1 MITPQHDQELVESR
15 INPQHLQEFLESRID
30 LKLAAKNFESTP
42 NGDVKLPFILYP
54 NLSGRRSDL
63 RKINDCHR
71 SSGWTCRTLD
81 PLTGLRLENYIRF
94 KPDKGSPL
102 GQCWDKEKKILKA
115 SKYRSPVGVP
125 YRLGFLELTQE
136 IIELV
141 RGRYPKAFTKDRIG
155 NFLKRHESTE
165 TTITPKNFWL
175 FVAESPLIPV
185 GLAEGEKKA
194 AALLSLGIVAIS
206 IPGTRMGY
214 RRTRDGL
221 TLHHDLALF
230 AQPGREIT
238 FYFDNDVKPSTC
250 KNTESAIANT
260 GLLLLKENCNVSVV
274 TIPLLDG
281 SKGAI
286 DDYLYQFGSDG
297 FDALKPQSFVKWEY
311 GIERKYLIS
320 RPPNKVVDTDK
331 MGDIDINELPERGL
345 LVIAGNKGT
354 GKTELIE
361 KLTRGEDKAI
371 LANVH
376 RIFLGLGL
384 SVKLGA
390 DYRDNLERVTHNKQ
404 SFYLNEAGEN
414 SDRLVTCSEGLIALY
429 STIKSQFIESLKL
442 KVLVIDE
449 VDQVFISLL
458 TSSTCNKDGNRSTIL
473 SIYEEIIKAADLI
486 ILASADVS
494 DVEIN
499 YVLTVRNKG
508 LESSAINNFPVFYL
522 KNEYISEGYN
532 TYFVG
537 HTEEMIKSISMEIDC
552 GGNIW
557 SIFDSK
563 TYSVEVFGEISE
575 DVGYSEKIF
584 NDVNAKVSSTL
595 KPGEKLLLINSSNSN
610 EPEQVE
616 FIKTLSK
623 PGNPEEKIQFL
634 KQYRGVF
641 VTQSLW
647 TSLSIEVPHFT
658 AVYAFLTCGISP
670 DWDISQGLSR
680 VRSLVPRYI
689 YCVKRGQQIPKIN
702 GYYANQIKKNLQTRT
717 EINNRII
724 YQSLLVFDP
733 IANYNWG
740 WNDNPNI
747 ESFCQYAARHNR
759 SVVNLRERL
768 EARLE
773 FEGNTILPYEY
784 CYADDIAEM
793 KAEMKAKRAENKAA
807 KQERI
812 LFNTKLISDDE
823 AKNIEQK
830 RSKLTQDEQD
840 KLELY
845 YLGKFYHLDTP
856 DGLFARLDRN
866 PEDNEARAELEEIY
880 RNDNGGRSR
889 EQIKRLE
896 FITGGE
902 EGFNRAVSDD
912 VRSVNRQSKH
922 GNGIFAP
929 DLKTSTSK
937 IFVLEKI
944 ANFTQYL
951 DPSKTQ
957 NKESLQPLADALG
970 SISFTELSAILGIKI
985 PKAIG
990 EGSTNILWLF
1000 SKILEGLGVKV
1011 KSKRVRVKG
1020 SDNKESQISIDPT
1033 RWQWLQKVMAR
1044 RSENLTTVN
1053 LGELEVLHPTDLDWV
1068 RSPDNLLYNGAPD
1081 PENKTTNPQHDPTPP
1096 PSPDVEKTM
1105 DGIINQIIVE
1115 SETGRPDIVVKQS
1128 NYSTWFT
1135 RRGNPVSREDIRR
1148 EVYRLPTLADVIGWT
1163 RLAISQNNSKGAQ
1176 WLFTHFSNEMDR
1188 AMELHP
1194 EELSPIYDV
1203 YDLLA

>member
-1 MITPQHDQELVESR
+1 M
-15 INPQHLQEFLESRID
+15 INPQHYQEYVESRID
-30 LKLAAKNFESTP
+30 LELAAKNFESIP
-42 NGDVKLPFILYP
+42 KGDDELPYILYP
-54 NLSGRRSDL
+54 NLAGNTGRRDL
-63 RKINDCHR
+63 KKINNCHR
-71 SSGWTCRTLD
+71 SSGWICRTLD
-81 PLTGLRLENYIRF
+81 PTTGVRLADYVRF
-94 KPDKGSPL
+94 KADKGSPL
-102 GQCWDKEKKILKA
+102 QQCWDYEKKILKT

-125 YRLGFLELTQE
+125 SRLGFLELTQN

-141 RGRYPKAFTKDRIG
+141 RGRCPKAFAKDRIG
-155 NFLKRHESTE
+155 NFLKRHESAE
-165 TTITPKNFWL
+165 TGITPNNFWL

-194 AALLSLGIVAIS
+194 AALLSIGIVAIS
-206 IPGTRMGY
+206 VPGVRMGY

-221 TLHHDLALF
+221 TLHPDLALF
-230 AQPGREIT
+230 AQQGREIT

-260 GLLLLKENCNVSVV
+260 GLLLLKENCNISVV
-274 TIPLLDG
+274 SIPLLDG
-281 SKGAI
+281 FKGAI
-286 DDYLYQFGSDG
+286 DDYLYKFGSDS
-297 FDALKPQSFVKWEY
+297 FDKLKPQSFIKWEY
-311 GIERKYLIS
+311 GIERKYLIT
-320 RPPNKVVDTDK
+320 RPPNKIVDTNK

-376 RIFLGLGL
+376 RIFLGRGL
-384 SVKLGA
+384 SVKLNA
-390 DYRDNLERVTHNKQ
+390 DYRNDLERVTHNKQ

-414 SDRLVTCSEGLIALY
+414 SDRLVGCSEGLIALY
-429 STIKSQFIESLKL
+429 STIKSQFIESPKL

-458 TSSTCNKDGNRSTIL
+458 MSSTCNKDGNRPVIL

-499 YVLTVRNKG
+499 YVLAVRNKG
-508 LESSAINNFPVFYL
+508 REPNAIEDFPVFYL
-522 KNEYISEGYN
+522 KNEYVSKGYN
-532 TYFVG
+532 TYFVD
-537 HTEEMIKSISMEIDC
+537 HAEEMVKAISMEIDC
-552 GGNIW
+552 GGNVW
-557 SIFDSK
+557 AMFDSK
-563 TYSVEVFGEISE
+563 AYSEEVYKTVCE
-575 DVGYSEKIF
+575 DV
-584 NDVNAKVSSTL
+584 ASTL
-595 KPGEKLLLINSSNSN
+595 KPGEKLLLINSSNSD
-610 EPEQVE
+610 EPEQIE
-616 FIKTLSK
+616 FIKILSK
-623 PGNPEEKIQFL
+623 PNNTEEITQFL

-647 TSLSIEVPHFT
+647 TSLSVEVPHFT
-658 AVYAFLTCGISP
+658 SVYAFLTYGISP

-689 YCVKRGQQIPKIN
+689 YCVKKGQQIPKIN

-747 ESFCQYAARHNR
+747 EAFCQYAAKHNR
-759 SVVNLRERL
+759 SVANLKERL

-773 FEGNTILPYEY
+773 FEGNTILLYEY
-784 CYADDIAEM
+784 CYADDIAEL
-793 KAEMKAKRAENKAA
+793 KAEMKAKRAETKAA

-812 LFNTKLISDDE
+812 LFNTKLISDDD
-823 AKNIEQK
+823 AKEIEQK
-830 RSKLTQDEQD
+830 RSKLTQEQED
-840 KLELY
+840 QLYLY
-845 YLGKFYHLDTP
+845 YLAKFHNIGPLLD
-856 DGLFARLDRN
+856 AIEKN
-866 PEDNEARAELEEIY
+866 PGDNEARAQLEEIY
-880 RNDNGGRSR
+880 RIDNGGRSR
-889 EQIKRLE
+889 EPIKRLE
-896 FITGGE
+896 YLLGGE
-902 EGFNRAVSDD
+902 EGFNRAIADD
-912 VRSVNRQSKH
+912 VRSVNRQAKH

-937 IFVLEKI
+937 IFILENI
-944 ANFTQYL
+944 ANFSQYL
-951 DPSKTQ
+951 DPGKVQ
-957 NKESLQPLADALG
+957 NKETLQPLADALG
-970 SISFTELSAILGIKI
+970 SISLTELSAILGIKI

-1000 SKILEGLGVKV
+1000 SKILEALGVKV
-1011 KSKRVRVKG
+1011 KTKRVRVKG
-1020 SDNKESQISIDPT
+1020 TDNKESQISIDPT
-1033 RWQWLQKVMAR
+1033 RWEWLQKTMAR

-1053 LGELEVLHPTDLDWV
+1053 LGELEVLHPTDLGRV

-1081 PENKTTNPQHDPTPP
+1081 PENKITNPQHDQTPP
-1096 PSPDVEKTM
+1096 PPLDIEKLM
-1105 DGIINQIIVE
+1105 DGIVDQVIVE
-1115 SETGRPDIVVKQS
+1115 DATGRPDIVVTQS
-1128 NYSTWFT
+1128 NPSTWIT
-1135 RRGNPVSREDIRR
+1135 AKKAYISRNDIR
-1148 EVYRLPTLADVIGWT
+1148 EGYYRPPNLNDVIGWMKT
-1163 RLAISQNNSKGAQ
+1163 AISEASPQKAQ
-1176 WLFTHFSNEMDR
+1176 WLFNNFSSEIDR

-1203 YDLLA
+1203 YDLLG